1 MCFSVL
7 DMCFFVNSVEEEAS
21 TTMGSVFE
29 QDDSDAMCMIL
40 PTPPGFSVESF
51 LPILVNLVNMEG
63 NPEIML
69 LACRCCRLLHTFLHF
84 PHPHAMLV
92 LLEI

>member
-1 MCFSVL
+1 M
-7 DMCFFVNSVEEEAS
+7 EEEAS
-21 TTMGSVFE
+21 TTAGSVFT
-29 QDDSDAMCMIL
+29 QDDSDVTCTIL
-40 PTPPGFSVESF
+40 PPPPGFSVESF

-69 LACRCCRLLHTFLHF
+69 LACRCCRLLHAFFHF
-84 PHPHAMLV
+84 SHAHAMFV